1 MVDKQNINARFIDK
15 FSSGVPSTKT
25 LNPPGGKSS
34 FSLGWGDTD
43 KVDDYKKNNNYKVYK
58 NESSDIFNQKES
70 KNVNNNNSNV
80 EKTSVRVKQA
90 PGGTS
95 QIKFG

>member
-43 KVDDYKKNNNYKVYK
+43 KVDDYKKNVNHKVYK
-58 NESSDIFNQKES
+58 NESSDIFNS
-70 KNVNNNNSNV
+70 KDTKKVNNEFG